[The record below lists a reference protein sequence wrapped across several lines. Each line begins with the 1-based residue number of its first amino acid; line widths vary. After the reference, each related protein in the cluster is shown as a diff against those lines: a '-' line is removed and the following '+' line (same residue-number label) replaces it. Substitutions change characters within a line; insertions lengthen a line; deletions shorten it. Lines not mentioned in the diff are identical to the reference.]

1 MAQFTP
7 AEMAKKAKEI
17 GFGGID
23 LTARPKGH
31 VLPENAAADLPK
43 AHDVIRSEG
52 LSVPMITTDIKSAA
66 DPTARTILAGAG
78 KLKIP
83 YWKPGYHQYKN
94 DDVDAMAKSVREAI
108 VGMVALS
115 KECGITA
122 GWHNHSGNYF
132 GQAIWD
138 TRSVIQDLDPKWIGY
153 YFDPAHATIEGGLGG
168 WKTDMAVALPRL
180 KMLAV
185 KDFYWQKTNAGWK
198 MTWCP
203 LGEGMVNWKEVFAR
217 LAAAKF
223 TGPLTLHVEYQPK
236 DEVAAIAKDFE
247 VLKKYVS
254 EAYGS

>member
-7 AEMAKKAKEI
+7 SEMAKKAKEI

-23 LTARPKGH
+23 LTTRPKGH
-31 VLPENAAADLPK
+31 VLPERANEDLPK
-43 AHDVIRSEG
+43 AVDVIRSQG

-66 DPTARTILAGAG
+66 DPTARAILGGAG
-78 KLKIP
+78 RLKIP

-94 DDVDAMAKSVREAI
+94 DDIEATVKSVREAV
-108 VGMVALS
+108 VGLVELS
-115 KECGITA
+115 KEYGVIA
-122 GWHNHSGNYF
+122 GWHNHSGAYF

-168 WKTDMAVALPRL
+168 WRMDMAMVMPRL

-185 KDFYWQKTNAGWK
+185 KDFYWEKGRDGWK
-198 MTWCP
+198 SKWCP
-203 LGEGMVNWKEVFAR
+203 LGEGMVNWKEVFAK

-223 TGPLTLHVEYQPK
+223 TGPLTLHIEYQTN

-247 VLKKYVS
+247 VLKKYAA
-254 EAYGS
+254 EAYGA